1 MLGDNFIR
9 AANGAVF
16 KLDAEKILFTFH
28 IVHLSKNLFKLF
40 DKNYT

>member
-16 KLDAEKILFTFH
+16 KLDAEKILLGCAELELLNRT
-28 IVHLSKNLFKLF
+28 VPPW
-40 DKNYT
+40 